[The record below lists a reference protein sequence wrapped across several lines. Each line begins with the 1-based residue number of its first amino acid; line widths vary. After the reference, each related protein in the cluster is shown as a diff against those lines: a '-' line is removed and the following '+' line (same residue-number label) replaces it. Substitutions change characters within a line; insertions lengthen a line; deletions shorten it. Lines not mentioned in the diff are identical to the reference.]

1 MIVELKEEY
10 NGYVV
15 SVASQSTLGSTLID
29 YTFIATKDGEIALEE
44 FLEREKEGVVLAR
57 FEEFKQRL
65 DNLTETNTTE
75 ESEDTNHAESPLG
88 SPEEDVIEQEPET
101 EPEPDNSDD
110 SDVEEEDIDP
120 ESDF

>member
-44 FLEREKEGVVLAR
+44 FLEKEKEGVVLAK
-57 FEEFKQRL
+57 FEEFKQKL

-75 ESEDTNHAESPLG
+75 ESTEEPAEE
-88 SPEEDVIEQEPET
+88 PEPQNDVVEPEPET
-101 EPEPDNSDD
+101 ENSDD

>member
-44 FLEREKEGVVLAR
+44 FLEKEKEGVVLAR

-88 SPEEDVIEQEPET
+88 SPEEDVIEP